1 MQKKKISID
10 YDDKK
15 YYKAILLVN
24 IEVLLMIFVI
34 QVT

>member
-24 IEVLLMIFVI
+24 IEVLPMIFAI
-34 QVT
+34 